1 MPALPNRFKDTNVD
15 GVFTV
20 NGVAIG
26 AGTGE
31 AMAALAA
38 KAILAIVGV
47 DETANGVIGGDA
59 WLKVTAQ
66 SSPDLTVKV
75 SSGTCF
81 IDGVF
86 AGDNDGVSSLTGFA
100 APATNPRI
108 DIVQISNA
116 GVISRKA
123 GTEAGIPA
131 APAVDTDNL
140 KLAEVYNRVG
150 QTSVKNTDDASNGY
164 ITNTVAHI

>member
-1 MPALPNRFKDTNVD
+1 MANEFTDTNVT
-15 GVFTV
+15 GTLTV
-20 NGVAIG
+20 NGVDVT
-26 AGTGE
+26 AGVTGGGL
-31 AMAALAA
+31 AALAVQ
-38 KAILAIVGV
+38 AIVG
-47 DETANGVIGGDA
+47 TTLTPSGVIGGDV

-66 SSPDLTVKV
+66 GSPDLTVAV
-75 SSGTCF
+75 SKGTCL
-81 IDGVF
+81 IAGVLAGDTDGV
-86 AGDNDGVSSLTGFA
+86 ASLSGFA

-123 GTEAGIPA
+123 GSENVSPS
-131 APAVDTDNL
+131 APSVDSGNL

-164 ITNTVAHI
+164 ITDSRAHL